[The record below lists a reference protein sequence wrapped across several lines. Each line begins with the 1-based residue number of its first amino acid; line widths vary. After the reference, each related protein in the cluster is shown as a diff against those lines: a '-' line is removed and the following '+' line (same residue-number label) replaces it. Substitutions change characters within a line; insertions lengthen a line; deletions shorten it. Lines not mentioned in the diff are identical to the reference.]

1 MDFSFSKKWKWI
13 LWAVAGLLVALIL
26 LDLCV
31 ALFSIYGWTHPKKE
45 KWNSSPA
52 DYGLDYYTFEVETEN
67 GTVCGW
73 KIAAQTPMDA
83 DAEEWVYATEYSD
96 KTVVFAP
103 NYDSN
108 RELLDL
114 GGLDYVAQLCAAGYN
129 VITFDWTGSG
139 FSDGKTNV
147 FALDKAEE
155 LKAVVR
161 FAAEETKSSFLA
173 VQGVGFGC
181 YAAAVAAA
189 ECDEADALILDS
201 CYENFSQVLYG
212 NYENWTAWSFA
223 PFRETVRF
231 LFPIVSGIKVNDI
244 TLADPINAL
253 NGKDVFLIQGTADE
267 LFGTES
273 AKHLKTLAEIDNETE
288 LWLVNDA
295 FHLRARAQDSEQYFQ
310 KILHFLTSSYD
321 KDHAT

>member
-1 MDFSFSKKWKWI
+1 MKVSFSKTWKWI

-31 ALFSIYGWTHPKKE
+31 ALFSIYGWIHPKKE
-45 KWNSSPA
+45 KWNASPA

-114 GGLDYVAQLCAAGYN
+114 GGLDYVAELCAAGYN

-139 FSDGKTNV
+139 FSDGTTNV
-147 FALDKAEE
+147 FALEKAEE

-189 ECDEADALILDS
+189 ECDEVDALILDS
-201 CYENFSQVLYG
+201 CYEDFSQVLYG

-231 LFPIVSGIKVNDI
+231 LFPLVSGVKVNDI

-267 LFGTES
+267 LFGSES
-273 AKHLKTLAEIDNETE
+273 AKHLKTLAEIDNNTE

-295 FHLRARAQDSEQYFQ
+295 FHLRARAQDSEAYLQ
-310 KILHFLTSSYD
+310 KVSQFLASAYGE
-321 KDHAT
+321 DHTT